1 MITISFAAP
10 LAAVAVKLAAED
22 SGKILANGGTV
33 TAELLLDR
41 VITPPCVCGSS
52 TVHVLDPPA
61 GICEGAHDIEGT
73 PPAVVRVIKAA
84 CHELLSVAL
93 IIAVWSAAIT
103 SAVAVNVC
111 TVEPEGAVTDAG
123 MLKAALSDARLTVAP
138 CVVESVTLQSAEPP
152 GPRVVG
158 VQLNDVT
165 RIGSVS
171 CIGTVRDDP
180 FSDAV
185 TVAFSSAEMIPTV
198 TTNVAVVE
206 PEATAADDG
215 AVKEGLLVAR
225 TTVPPLFLDSVT
237 VQVALPPG
245 CKVADEHVRDMIVSG
260 VVNAMD
266 VVREEPLNDAVMVAV
281 WSAVMTPVIAV
292 KVAVVE
298 PAGTDTD
305 PGTVSA
311 V

>member
-1 MITISFAAP
+1 
-10 LAAVAVKLAAED
+10 
-22 SGKILANGGTV
+22 
-33 TAELLLDR
+33 
-41 VITPPCVCGSS
+41 
-52 TVHVLDPPA
+52 
-61 GICEGAHDIEGT
+61 
-73 PPAVVRVIKAA
+73 
-84 CHELLSVAL
+84 
-93 IIAVWSAAIT
+93 
-103 SAVAVNVC
+103 
-111 TVEPEGAVTDAG
+111 
-123 MLKAALSDARLTVAP
+123 
-138 CVVESVTLQSAEPP
+138 
-152 GPRVVG
+152 
-158 VQLNDVT
+158 
-165 RIGSVS
+165 
-171 CIGTVRDDP
+171 
-180 FSDAV
+180 
-185 TVAFSSAEMIPTV
+185 MIPTV